1 MGKIQI
7 RQKCFETNSS
17 SVHSYQISNTLMENS
32 NLIVNKG
39 GYVHIDLDEYYGRE
53 VKEYRT
59 QEEKLKYICTW
70 MYIYYRCD
78 LKELRSGYLWIDF
91 VDAFCEYVN
100 EHSNPQEHNY
110 KCRGIKI
117 NKIKPKYDYYDGAGG
132 FLDHQSC
139 PYGSYNTDG
148 FILDIYDTNI
158 LINFIFNPYVWL
170 RTESD

>member
-17 SVHSYQISNTLMENS
+17 SVHSYQISNKLMENS

-39 GYVHIDLDEYYGRE
+39 GYVHVDLDEYYGRE
-53 VKEYRT
+53 IKEYRT

-91 VDAFCEYVN
+91 VDGFCEYVN

-117 NKIKPKYDYYDGAGG
+117 NKIKPKYDYDGAGG

-148 FILDIYDTNI
+148 FILDIDDTNM
-158 LINFIFNPYVWL
+158 LVNFIFNPYVWL
-170 RTESD
+170 RTDSD

>member
-17 SVHSYQISNTLMENS
+17 SAHSFQISNELMENS
-32 NLIVNKG
+32 DLIVNKG
-39 GYVHIDLDEYYGRE
+39 GYVHVDLDEYYGKE
-53 VKEYRT
+53 IKEYRT

-70 MYIYYRCD
+70 MYIYYRCN
-78 LKELRSGYLWIDF
+78 LKELRNGYQWIDF
-91 VDAFCEYVN
+91 VNAFCEYVN

-117 NKIKPKYDYYDGAGG
+117 NKIKPKYDYDGAGG

-148 FILDIYDTNI
+148 FILDIYDTNM